1 MVSTDWKLIYR
12 DDGGR
17 ELTETCS
24 SREQA
29 LRSACG
35 KKQRQD
41 VLRIVS
47 PDGKNVLDRDFI
59 DKWCKEKPA
68 PLNVSITGDRQ

>member
-1 MVSTDWKLIYR
+1 MVSTDWKLIYL
-12 DDGGR
+12 DGRR

-47 PDGKNVLDRDFI
+47 PDGKSELDGDFI
-59 DKWCKEKPA
+59 DKWCKE
-68 PLNVSITGDRQ
+68 NRT